1 MHECRLLF
9 PVHTNVSKTSR
20 FIRLYNYFTNSD
32 ISCCVV
38 EMEIFIHAVF
48 FFCSLINP
56 NILFNDIHRLA
67 IQAKRNGAS
76 STIYACTDIFAIL
89 AISIY
94 FRVHEYFP
102 YE

>member
-48 FFCSLINP
+48 FF
-56 NILFNDIHRLA
+56 
-67 IQAKRNGAS
+67 
-76 STIYACTDIFAIL
+76 FAL
-89 AISIY
+89 
-94 FRVHEYFP
+94 
-102 YE
+102 